1 MEALEKLK
9 LEPSTV
15 LFTLINFLILVLILK
30 HFFWDKIKL
39 AIDERKDYIES
50 QFAKAEEDSDKARRY
65 LIENQRILKAS
76 KEEGNKII
84 EEKKNKATK
93 VYDEIVADANKESKA
108 IIERANIEIQRQ
120 KEKAEYELKN
130 HVVDLAIDI
139 STKALQE
146 TVEESKQR
154 ELINDFINKVGK

>member
-1 MEALEKLK
+1 E
-9 LEPSTV
+9 
-15 LFTLINFLILVLILK
+15 
-30 HFFWDKIKL
+30 
-39 AIDERKDYIES
+39 DYIGDHI
-50 QFAKAEEDSDKARRY
+50 AKAEDDLDRARKY
-65 LIENQRILKAS
+65 LIENERILKSS

-93 VYDEIVADANKESKA
+93 VYDEIVAEANEESKA
-108 IIERANIEIQRQ
+108 IIERANVEIQRQ